1 MNTDRRDKTGTHWWS
16 FLNLHPKKEIFSFD
30 SFGFKSLRE
39 FIIQDDKKS
48 MNKIFCDFEKFNKKD
63 NKITLVTLKFSI
75 AAYKKHKSFD
85 KLSKTTVDLMHLIN
99 EYGKKHNLRNEV
111 VIGLVNNQ
119 LQLIEKNTCGIY
131 QIYFYVNLLK
141 TLENSSIVNE
151 KSWNRKTIEKL

>member
-1 MNTDRRDKTGTHWWS
+1 
-16 FLNLHPKKEIFSFD
+16 
-30 SFGFKSLRE
+30 
-39 FIIQDDKKS
+39 
-48 MNKIFCDFEKFNKKD
+48 
-63 NKITLVTLKFSI
+63 
-75 AAYKKHKSFD
+75 
-85 KLSKTTVDLMHLIN
+85 MHLIN